1 MARECDCGLW
11 EAHGKRCLVC
21 PVKGEERRPFDASS
35 EAQARADAVELADF
49 IRDLVLTRDEMVELF
64 TAVLLGFSG
73 KLDAGQVERRVAGVA
88 EQAMK
93 RR

>member
-1 MARECDCGLW
+1 M
-11 EAHGKRCLVC
+11 
-21 PVKGEERRPFDASS
+21 SS

-49 IRDLVLTRDEMVELF
+49 IRDLALTRDETVELF

-73 KLDAGQVERRVAGVA
+73 ELEAEQVEQRVAGVA
-88 EQAMK
+88 KQAMK